1 MKKTAIVLGAAFALG
16 LSAPSWAQ
24 GSAEHS
30 DNGPKIQNSGKNNG
44 PSRSGNVGR
53 TTGQGRDA
61 NSKLPSAPNAQSGG
75 RPNNPTPGPTDRS
88 GNVPSENR

>member
-1 MKKTAIVLGAAFALG
+1 MKLRVITIGLTAAVAMG

-44 PSRSGNVGR
+44 PAGPGM
-53 TTGQGRDA
+53 TTGQGKDA
-61 NSKLPSAPNAQSGG
+61 NTRLPNAPNAQTPGQ
-75 RPNNPTPGPTDRS
+75 PNNPNRGPTDRS

>member
-1 MKKTAIVLGAAFALG
+1 MKKTTIVLGALIVLG
-16 LSAPSWAQ
+16 MSAPSWAQ

-30 DNGPKIQNSGKNNG
+30 DNGPKLENSGKSNG
-44 PSRSGNVGR
+44 PSGSGKVRG

-61 NSKLPSAPNAQSGG
+61 NRNLPSAPNAQSGG
-75 RPNNPTPGPTDRS
+75 RPNNMTPGPTDNS

>member
-1 MKKTAIVLGAAFALG
+1 MKKTTIVLSAILALG

-30 DNGPKIQNSGKNNG
+30 DNGPKLQNSGKSNG
-44 PSRSGNVGR
+44 PSGVRKMDR

-61 NSKLPSAPNAQSGG
+61 NQKLPSAPNAQTGG
-75 RPNNPTPGPTDRS
+75 RPNNPKAGPTDGA

>member
-1 MKKTAIVLGAAFALG
+1 MKKAVIVLGAVFALG

-30 DNGPKIQNSGKNNG
+30 DNGPKLQNSGKHNG
-44 PSRSGNVGR
+44 PGGSGKVRG
-53 TTGQGRDA
+53 TTGQGRDV
-61 NSKLPSAPNAQSGG
+61 NRNLPSAPNAQSGG
-75 RPNNPTPGPTDRS
+75 RPNNPTPGRTDRD